1 MSVLEIIAKSPQE
14 RTLEERLILLEK
26 ENEELRNELY
36 HLRVSLDG
44 SMSLGRRIEE
54 QFINVDKILSWVY
67 KVINQNY
74 TFITNH

>member
-1 MSVLEIIAKSPQE
+1 MNTLEIIAKPPQE
-14 RTLEERLILLEK
+14 RTLEERLFLLEK
-26 ENEELRNELY
+26 ENEELRQELY
-36 HLRVSLDG
+36 YLRVSLDG

-54 QFINVDKILSWVY
+54 QYINADKILSWLY